1 MSNKL
6 GEKIKKVR
14 EFRNYTQDYVAQ
26 QLKMTQAGYSRIE
39 RSEVDIPFSRLE
51 NIAKILDVSTADLI
65 KYDEQ
70 SMFTNYISN
79 SSVFTTNGYILN
91 DKEILIELKKQYEQ
105 RLTEKNKEI
114 ERLHGLLEKSLS
126 K

>member
-26 QLKMTQAGYSRIE
+26 QLKMTQAEYSRIE
-39 RSEVDIPFSRLE
+39 RNEMDISFSRLE
-51 NIAKILDVSTADLI
+51 NIAKILDVNTADLI

-79 SSVFTTNGYILN
+79 SSMFTTNGYVLN
-91 DKEILIELKKQYEQ
+91 DKEVLTELKKQYEE

-114 ERLHGLLEKSLS
+114 ERLHALLEKALS
-126 K
+126 S

>member
-26 QLKMTQAGYSRIE
+26 QLKMTQAEYSRIE
-39 RSEVDIPFSRLE
+39 SNEMDISFSRLE

-65 KYDEQ
+65 KHDGQ
-70 SMFTNYISN
+70 SMFTNYITANDN
-79 SSVFTTNGYILN
+79 SITNGYVFR
-91 DKEILIELKKQYEQ
+91 DKEILTTLEKQYQYRIASLE
-105 RLTEKNKEI
+105 KEI
-114 ERLHGLLEKSLS
+114 ERLHALLEKALS
-126 K
+126 S